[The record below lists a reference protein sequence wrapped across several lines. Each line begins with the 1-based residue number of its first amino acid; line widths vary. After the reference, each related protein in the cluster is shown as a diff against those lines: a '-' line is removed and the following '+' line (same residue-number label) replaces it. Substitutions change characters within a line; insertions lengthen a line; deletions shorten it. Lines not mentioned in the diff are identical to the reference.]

1 MTRQIQQLNGLDL
14 TDLSIQISDRVQ
26 EVWQRGDSNDIEIK
40 SRGADY
46 LNRNMDS
53 WFVGFF
59 HQGIVI

>member
-1 MTRQIQQLNGLDL
+1 MR
-14 TDLSIQISDRVQ
+14 
-26 EVWQRGDSNDIEIK
+26 QRGDSNDIEIK

-59 HQGIVI
+59 SPGDSNLTNLTLSRKTTVSIA

>member
-1 MTRQIQQLNGLDL
+1 MR
-14 TDLSIQISDRVQ
+14 
-26 EVWQRGDSNDIEIK
+26 QRGDSNDIEIK

-59 HQGIVI
+59 SPGDSNLTLSRKSTVSIA

>member
-1 MTRQIQQLNGLDL
+1 M
-14 TDLSIQISDRVQ
+14 SIQISDRVQ
-26 EVWQRGDSNDIEIK
+26 EVRQRGDSDDIEIK

-59 HQGIVI
+59 SPGDSNLTLSRKSTVSIA